1 MVKQIINGQRSMQK
15 KSSASFNL
23 TDSFLYFSEKNMED
37 FFYDSLIYIC
47 EHDERGAFGLV
58 INQPLKLTTKKLF
71 KSLNLS
77 ADTLVHDLDRVMQ
90 GGPVD
95 VDKVFV
101 LHGKQSASDASTKLL
116 ENLYLSTDA
125 EILKRITKQA
135 DTTLKVFLGYCGWGA
150 NQLDEEFNE
159 GAWEVIKTS
168 QERIFDTKPSQL
180 VDTISIE
187 LGYNL
192 REISKGNTQT
202 H

>member
-1 MVKQIINGQRSMQK
+1 MQK

-23 TDSFLYFSEKNMED
+23 TDSFLYFSEKNIED

-71 KSLNLS
+71 KSFQLNAS
-77 ADTLVHDLDRVMQ
+77 NLVNDLDRVMQ

-95 VDKVFV
+95 ADKVFV
-101 LHGKQSASDASTKLL
+101 LHGEKSASDVSSKLL

-125 EILKRITKQA
+125 EILQRIGKQA
-135 DTTLKVFLGYCGWGA
+135 DTTFKVFLGYCGWGA
-150 NQLDEEFNE
+150 NQLNEEVND
-159 GAWEVIKTS
+159 GVWEIIQTS
-168 QERIFDTKPSQL
+168 HERIFNAKPSQL
-180 VDTISIE
+180 VDSISTE

-192 REISKGNTQT
+192 REISKGNKQT

>member
-37 FFYDSLIYIC
+37 YFYDSLIYIC

-77 ADTLVHDLDRVMQ
+77 ANTLVHDLERVMQ

-101 LHGKQSASDASTKLL
+101 LHGKQSASDASSKLL

-125 EILKRITKQA
+125 EILKRITKKA
-135 DTTLKVFLGYCGWGA
+135 DTTFKVFLGYCGWGA

-159 GAWEVIKTS
+159 GVWEVIKTS

-180 VDTISIE
+180 VDTISKE

-192 REISKGNTQT
+192 REISKGNKQT

>member
-1 MVKQIINGQRSMQK
+1 
-15 KSSASFNL
+15 
-23 TDSFLYFSEKNMED
+23 MED

-71 KSLNLS
+71 KSLKLNANS
-77 ADTLVHDLDRVMQ
+77 LVHDLDRVMQ

-101 LHGKQSASDASTKLL
+101 LHGEQSASDASSKLL

-125 EILKRITKQA
+125 EILKRITKKA
-135 DTTLKVFLGYCGWGA
+135 DTTFKVFLGYCGWGA
-150 NQLDEEFNE
+150 NQLDKEFNE
-159 GAWEVIKTS
+159 GVWEVIKTS
-168 QERIFDTKPSQL
+168 QERIFDAKPSQL
-180 VDTISIE
+180 VDTISKE

-192 REISKGNTQT
+192 REISKGNNQT